1 MVLVPRQ
8 GLRRSLGDDM
18 TLLHLHLD
26 EKRERRPILARAVG
40 RLGAAL
46 HLMHRAIIAARTRR
60 LESELTFHRDDR
72 DEMPVTQDAARYP
85 QRPLILDEKWDF

>member
-1 MVLVPRQ
+1 
-8 GLRRSLGDDM
+8 M

-26 EKRERRPILARAVG
+26 ETRERRPILARALFK

-60 LESELTFHRDDR
+60 MESELAFHRDER
-72 DEMPVTQDAARYP
+72 DEAPAPQDATRFP
-85 QRPLILDEKWDF
+85 QRPLILGEKWDF